1 MLRKLRLLVLGSLF
15 VLLALMVF
23 SLTSVR
29 ERISGL
35 EGGNPTGPIW
45 FVTGIEYDLLQ
56 LELALNNYT
65 LGRSGPED
73 VNRRFDILWSRLI
86 VIQKGETA
94 DKLDQ
99 YQVDR
104 DVLGRLFTVI
114 QANDN
119 LIVNLPQQNAPNSDV
134 RRFLDEITSYNSDL
148 RNLSLDVLQASSEMS
163 KTRREDLSAIS
174 TQNSILTGLVVAAFV
189 VLAAMQI
196 LETAQTK
203 RALKEKER
211 LLQDATAATDAK
223 SQFISVMN
231 HELRTPLTSIR
242 GAVTLLNAGAAGT
255 FPEKAKKLLDMV
267 QKNSEQLSLLIEDI
281 LEIENLTAGRIDLR
295 TEVVDLG
302 ALIAGEMSNFQAYAK
317 ASDITVTLTSAEG
330 IAPVKVDT
338 KRMRQVL
345 SNLVYNAVKFS
356 KPGSTVGVDLTQTDG
371 DVVIAVSDTGIG
383 IPNDTLPKIFDSFY
397 QVDSSDS
404 RNKGGTGLGLSIVK
418 NLIQAMDGA
427 VSVTSHV
434 GRGTTFYVVL
444 PAASGVALTS
454 DIQAAE

>member
-1 MLRKLRLLVLGSLF
+1 MLRKLRLLVIGSLF
-15 VLLALMVF
+15 VLLALIVF
-23 SLTSVR
+23 SLTLVR

-56 LELALNNYT
+56 LELALNNYA
-65 LGRSGPED
+65 LGRIGPED

-86 VIQKGETA
+86 VIEQGETA

-99 YQVDR
+99 YQVDS
-104 DVLGRLFTVI
+104 DVLGRLFTVL
-114 QANDN
+114 QANDS
-119 LIVNLPQQNAPNSDV
+119 LIVNLPQQTAPNLDL
-134 RRFLDEITSYNSDL
+134 RRFLDQITSYDSDL

-174 TQNSILTGLVVAAFV
+174 TQNSILTGLVVAAFA
-189 VLAAMQI
+189 VLAALQI

-255 FPEKAKKLLDMV
+255 FPDKAKKLLDMV

-295 TEVVDLG
+295 TEVVDLSD
-302 ALIAGEMSNFQAYAK
+302 LIAGEMSNFQAYAK
-317 ASDITVTLTSAEG
+317 ASDINVTLTSEEG

-356 KPGSTVGVDLTQTDG
+356 KPGSMVGIDLTQTDS

-427 VSVTSHV
+427 VSVSSHL

-444 PAASGVALTS
+444 PAASDVALTS